1 MNRFIVM
8 TLGALVLA
16 GCDGNGMKTI
26 SPATPAVQPTNF
38 TTFVK
43 GQLAATTE
51 TATPADVSSTA
62 FTFPDDN
69 NDSAFSDV
77 LVP

>member
-1 MNRFIVM
+1 MNRIIVM
-8 TLGALVLA
+8 TLGAMAIA

-26 SPATPAVQPTNF
+26 SPAPPAAQPTNF
-38 TTFVK
+38 TAFVK

-51 TATPADVSSTA
+51 TAIPADVASTP

-69 NDSAFSDV
+69 NESAFSDV
-77 LVP
+77 VVP